1 VNIREAIYHL
11 LTVIHHCDVS
21 ERSGIWYITTPQ
33 GEKWDMT
40 VPMKQEEKKSH
51 KSISN
56 ELAQEIGL
64 RHVPKDLDDHVHE
77 LKSKEAR
84 RRTRW
89 PSALGAASR

>member
-40 VPMKQEEKKSH
+40 VPMKQ
-51 KSISN
+51 
-56 ELAQEIGL
+56 
-64 RHVPKDLDDHVHE
+64 D
-77 LKSKEAR
+77 
-84 RRTRW
+84 
-89 PSALGAASR
+89 